1 MSAQSQYFQDRRWQ
15 EDAACLG
22 ADPEIFFLEKGG
34 STLEAKAIC
43 ATCTVRDECLET
55 ALVNVEKHG
64 VWGGKTERERM
75 AIRRQRRVNAIN
87 AQSA

>member
-1 MSAQSQYFQDRRWQ
+1 MSAQPEFSPSERWQ
-15 EDAACLG
+15 DDAECLG

-43 ATCTVRDECLET
+43 ATCPVRDECLET

-75 AIRRQRRVNAIN
+75 AIQRQRRMDRIN
-87 AQSA
+87 ARGA